1 MTAVENYR
9 TYIHEYRTGSCHW
22 EASEYETLA
31 DAAFAELELV
41 RDEASRLLGEAE
53 VQLAQSRALAH
64 AYFYDRT
71 TALAERNH
79 ARELVVALEGEV
91 ARLRDGLVRIVQCHN
106 YPMTITA
113 EDVATGEVGPHGVDG
128 CNCSDVLRIVHELL
142 DAAAHPPESKPEGAW
157 RDTACRDCCEG
168 DRDCDD
174 YPCPQIKGGTDG

>member
-1 MTAVENYR
+1 MKIDAVEDFYQKVTAVLR
-9 TYIHEYRTGSCHW
+9 PCAPVGFHPTPRLVM
-22 EASEYETLA
+22 EAA
-31 DAAFAELELV
+31 DERIAALELALKE
-41 RDEASRLLGEAE
+41 RDAE
-53 VQLAQSRALAH
+53 I
-64 AYFYDRT
+64 
-71 TALAERNH
+71 E
-79 ARELVVALEGEV
+79 
-91 ARLRDGLVRIVQCHN
+91 RLRDGLVRIVQCHN